1 MSGVP
6 GLDPSYRELVEWAY
20 NGEMFGVLFLD
31 VLLRAD
37 SHPEHRDSLT
47 LLRELEAATMHRLAA
62 HIGED
67 LDPSEDLVAAA
78 TDFARDVASMTWQQF
93 MDATVAIAHEALPHF
108 ELLVRRAP
116 PAAAHDMAAV
126 LDHERSLLAFAD
138 GDEPKDASTL
148 TPHLDR
154 YPAEPSPPTKDH
166 R

>member
-6 GLDPSYRELVEWAY
+6 GPDSSYRELVEWAY
-20 NGEMFGVLFLD
+20 NGEAFGVMFLD
-31 VLLRAD
+31 ALLRGD
-37 SHPEHRDSLT
+37 SHSDHRVSLT
-47 LLRELEAATMHRLAA
+47 LLRELESATMHRLAA
-62 HIGED
+62 HLGND
-67 LDPSEDLVAAA
+67 LAPSDESVDSS
-78 TDFARDVASMTWQQF
+78 TDFARDVAAMSWQQF

-116 PAAAHDMAAV
+116 PAAAYDMAAV

-138 GDEPKDASTL
+138 GPEPTDRSAL
-148 TPHLDR
+148 TAHLDR